1 MSFAAAAVTH
11 DPRRSAG
18 MNAVLRAL
26 SVTRFGIVGL
36 VAIATGIAAFGVY
49 CFIDAYARRA

>member
-1 MSFAAAAVTH
+1 
-11 DPRRSAG
+11 

-49 CFIDAYARRA
+49 CLIDAYARRA